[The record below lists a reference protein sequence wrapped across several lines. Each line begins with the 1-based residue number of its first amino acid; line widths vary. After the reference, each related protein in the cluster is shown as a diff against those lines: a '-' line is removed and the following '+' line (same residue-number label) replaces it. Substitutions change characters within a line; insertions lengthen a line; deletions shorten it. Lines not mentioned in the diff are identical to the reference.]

1 MAQYYEAK
9 EMREKLEKQLNIYG
23 WEITEDGSFKLELPV
38 VLYFNYQRLALNITP
53 TDDGYVISDDGETF
67 IEYSSDAEY
76 YFELF
81 DKNDGNYHFDITL
94 KDGYICKSYGFD
106 YSLAS
111 AIDEFIRFFISLDEF
126 MGNNDIT

>member
-23 WEITEDGSFKLELPV
+23 WDITEDGSFKLELPV

-67 IEYSSDAEY
+67 IEYSSDTEY

-81 DKNDGNYHFDITL
+81 DKNDGNYHFDIAL
-94 KDGYICKSYGFD
+94 KDGYICKSYRFD
-106 YSLAS
+106 YSLSS
-111 AIDEFIRFFISLDEF
+111 AIDEFIRYFILLDEF
-126 MGNNDIT
+126 MRKNNIT

>member
-1 MAQYYEAK
+1 M
-9 EMREKLEKQLNIYG
+9 
-23 WEITEDGSFKLELPV
+23 
-38 VLYFNYQRLALNITP
+38 LYFNYQRLTLFIKP
-53 TDDGYVISDDGETF
+53 VDDGYVISDDGETF
-67 IEYSSDAEY
+67 IEYSADTEY

-81 DKNDGNYHFDITL
+81 DKNDGNYHFDIAL
-94 KDGYICKSYGFD
+94 KDGYICKSYRFN